1 MELSRSYSI
10 GRRTFVSVLL
20 LTLCTETFLNEHI
33 ISTSAA
39 EEIFSHT
46 MLILELLCNMEK
58 SVREKPFLYCCLR
71 KMMLKEIQF
80 TLIVTFLIYQQ
91 QAQQQLISINPH
103 IIFFMLLLFVWFA
116 RCKKKKRKNTQLIAM
131 NRERERICTCESPV
145 IAFFA
150 LKQRTE
156 LKTLTLRL

>member
-1 MELSRSYSI
+1 MWNWVVRSYSI

-103 IIFFMLLLFVWFA
+103 IIFLCCCCLYGLLDVKRRRGKIHSWLQWTEKEKEYALVSHPLLLFLHSN
-116 RCKKKKRKNTQLIAM
+116 KGQN
-131 NRERERICTCESPV
+131 
-145 IAFFA
+145 
-150 LKQRTE
+150 
-156 LKTLTLRL
+156 